1 MFKPLNIVFIIGCI
15 SWWNGYCI
23 KKSRV
28 GNDRASKTPARVMK
42 KLQHEVAEICQGKSM
57 ITEEDLEKMHY
68 LRAVIKENF
77 RLHIPPPLLV
87 PRMATEDVKV
97 MGYDIRPG
105 IQVIV
110 NAWAIG
116 RDPTLWEEPEE
127 FRPERFLK
135 NPFSYKGVHFEWLPC
150 SIWCWSTIMPWCS
163 IWCSYHRACISKY
176 RI

>member
-1 MFKPLNIVFIIGCI
+1 MYFLVD
-15 SWWNGYCI
+15 GYCI

-28 GNDRASKTPARVMK
+28 VMTELVRHPRVMK

-57 ITEEDLEKMHY
+57 ITEEDLERMHY

-97 MGYDIRPG
+97 MGYDIRAG
-105 IQVIV
+105 TQVIV

-135 NPFSYKGVHFEWLPC
+135 NPFSYKGVHFEWLPFGAG
-150 SIWCWSTIMPWCS
+150 
-163 IWCSYHRACISKY
+163 R
-176 RI
+176 